1 MKSLFYCLLFL
12 YWHVG
17 IAAEQKRQ
25 KEGYFGDLKSAFIN
39 DDEELEIFLN
49 NSAHRKTVEHIRVY
63 INKRTWLTEHSFPA
77 LQSLAFYTGK
87 LQEILNILPSL
98 KTPSLNHISFRG
110 PNIQGP
116 YPQDPI
122 VMPTVTTLHIGNQ
135 CTIKD
140 LNLFAVL
147 QLPALKNLDLRRV
160 TIESLQ
166 GIEHISP
173 TLRSLELV
181 RGEFEQ
187 FKGHGF
193 QATFPVL
200 EKMDIQCHDL
210 KNFNLLKGMIAPKL
224 EELKCNFSDLD
235 FNDENV
241 FQGLIDLQAPKL
253 WYLPLYIS
261 IDAKNPEKLAALS
274 STLIKLDR
282 AFKTLKKQLVQKY
295 PHEWDSESSSV
306 QTSLEVTIFVYE
318 TDKEK
323 MLDALKTKID
333 PSISITFN
341 IITPFP

>member
-25 KEGYFGDLKSAFIN
+25 KEGHFGNLKSAFIN

-49 NSAHRKTVEHIRVY
+49 NSAHRKTVESIRIY
-63 INKRTWLTEHSFPA
+63 IPKCGWLKKYSFPA
-77 LQSLAFYTGK
+77 LQSLAFYSCK

-98 KTPSLNHISFRG
+98 KAPSLKHISFRSSD
-110 PNIQGP
+110 IQGP
-116 YPQDPI
+116 YPPDPI
-122 VMPTVTTLHIGNQ
+122 VIPKITTLHIGNQ
-135 CTIKD
+135 VTVKD
-140 LNLFAVL
+140 LNIFRILK
-147 QLPALKNLDLRRV
+147 LPALKNLDLRRV
-160 TIESLQ
+160 TIESFE
-166 GIEHISP
+166 GIEHIAP

-193 QATFPVL
+193 QATFPLL

-210 KNFNLLKGMIAPKL
+210 KNFDLLKGMIAPKL
-224 EELKCNFSDLD
+224 KELKCNFSDLD

-241 FQGLIDLQAPKL
+241 FQGLIDLQAPEL
-253 WYLPLYIS
+253 RYLPLYIS
-261 IDAKNPEKLAALS
+261 IVPKNPEKLAALS

-282 AFKTLKKQLVQKY
+282 AFKTLKKQLVQKH
-295 PHEWDSESSSV
+295 PHEWASESSSV

>member
-1 MKSLFYCLLFL
+1 MKILLSFLLFL
-12 YWHVG
+12 CPHVS
-17 IAAEQKRQ
+17 ISQSEATQVVN
-25 KEGYFGDLKSAFIN
+25 LKSAFIN
-39 DDEELEIFLN
+39 DDKELKIFLN
-49 NSAHRKTVEHIRVY
+49 NSAHRKTVESIRIY
-63 INKRTWLTEHSFPA
+63 IPKCGWLKKHSFPA
-77 LQSLAFYTGK
+77 LQSLAFYSCK
-87 LQEILNILPSL
+87 LQEILDILPSL

-122 VMPTVTTLHIGNQ
+122 VMPTITTLHIGNQ

-140 LNLFAVL
+140 LNLFKVL
-147 QLPALKNLDLRRV
+147 KLPALESLDIRRA
-160 TIESLQ
+160 TIESFQ
-166 GIEHISP
+166 GIEHIAQS
-173 TLRSLELV
+173 LRSLELV
-181 RGEFEQ
+181 RGDFAQ

-193 QATFPVL
+193 QAIFPLL

-224 EELKCNFSDLD
+224 EKLKCNFSDLD
-235 FNDENV
+235 FNDKNV
-241 FQGLIDLQAPKL
+241 FQGLIELQAPKL
-253 WYLPLYIS
+253 SYLPLDIS

-295 PHEWDSESSSV
+295 PHKWQSESSSV
-306 QTSLEVTIFVYE
+306 QTSLEVTIYVFE

-323 MLDALKTKID
+323 MLDALKMKID

-341 IITPFP
+341 IMTPFPGK